1 MPRSTPGARAL
12 GASRATLLLL
22 CAQTALGFS
31 GSQLSACMVRGY
43 STRTIERRGAPP
55 RARAG
60 SSAIR
65 MAEEPAPLTVAQRE
79 ELGNLVA
86 DDEYLGLTMELTEL
100 VRIAIRE
107 ELKAKLR
114 DFVGKSEYKVGDIS
128 KELDDRV
135 KTAVAAMRDKDEY
148 ELGDLSIAL
157 DTFAKQEVERLS
169 GKPYAPGDL
178 SVEIDR
184 RIKLAVGE
192 YTGKGTYEAGDLQ
205 REVRRRVAVS
215 VEAFTGKEYAFG
227 DVSREINRR
236 RAAWIQGYLGRDG
249 YEFGDLTKRAL
260 ANLTGKEEGEYR
272 FGDITK
278 TFANKL
284 WGPRKRSRDD

>member
-1 MPRSTPGARAL
+1 MADESTAGEP
-12 GASRATLLLL
+12 S
-22 CAQTALGFS
+22 S
-31 GSQLSACMVRGY
+31 GG
-43 STRTIERRGAPP
+43 
-55 RARAG
+55 
-60 SSAIR
+60 
-65 MAEEPAPLTVAQRE
+65 LTVSQRE

-114 DFVGKSEYKVGDIS
+114 DFVGKDEYKIGDIS
-128 KELDDRV
+128 KQLDERV

-169 GKPYAPGDL
+169 GKPYEAGDL

-184 RIKLAVGE
+184 RVKLAVGE
-192 YTGKGTYEAGDLQ
+192 YTGKGTYEVGDLQ
-205 REVRRRVAVS
+205 REVRRRVGVS

-236 RAAWIQGYLGRDG
+236 RAVWIQDYLGRDG
-249 YEFGDLTKRAL
+249 YAFGDLTKRAL
-260 ANLTGKEEGEYR
+260 ANLTGKEEGEYK
-272 FGDITK
+272 FGDISK

-284 WGPRKRSRDD
+284 WGPRKRSRND